1 MARQGALP
9 AWQRGRRGADAA
21 GKTAI
26 GKGIVKRRG
35 EKLAILNFGS

>member
-1 MARQGALP
+1 MARPRALP
-9 AWQRGRRGADAA
+9 ARQRSWRGTDAT

-35 EKLAILNFGS
+35 EKLAILNFGT